1 MLAEV
6 DQRSRNGEEFA
17 LAAWS
22 PYWMNQRYGLKFLE
36 NPEDAFGEVNDP
48 ARITTIVNED
58 LPQDD
63 PEATE
68 FMDALV
74 LDKEQ
79 GGDLESAI
87 NEAAN
92 PYEGAKR

>member
-36 NPEDAFGEVNDP
+36 YPEDAFGE
-48 ARITTIVNED
+48 

-63 PEATE
+63 PGATE

-74 LDKEQ
+74 LDEEQ